1 MEIDMRYLWCTW
13 LLVWHSLV
21 VAGLRSPPIMLKLWR
36 LADISTVSTEYLQYL
51 HSRYLG
57 WTVDV
62 AAATP
67 APRLTQRTGLHQWRW
82 WVGHNTV
89 QRSSAQQQP
98 FYRETTIQM
107 ISSSWAAA
115 ASRLPQWKHFKL
127 CLIIATSKHWIL
139 SAFNKDLKIFSVEF
153 STYPPVSQNHWHQ
166 IRRELLRLSGM
177 RLRPFANPQPSLLLL
192 LDN

>member
-1 MEIDMRYLWCTW
+1 MLNYGDRYEILYAPDCWCDTAWWWRAWGLHPSCWSCGDW
-13 LLVWHSLV
+13 L
-21 VAGLRSPPIMLKLWR
+21 
-36 LADISTVSTEYLQYL
+36 DISTVSTVSTQYLQYL

-82 WVGHNTV
+82 WVGHLTV
-89 QRSSAQQQP
+89 QHSSAQQQP

-139 SAFNKDLKIFSVEF
+139 SAFNKDLKIFSV
-153 STYPPVSQNHWHQ
+153 
-166 IRRELLRLSGM
+166 
-177 RLRPFANPQPSLLLL
+177 
-192 LDN
+192 